1 MKKALK
7 AVTSYLQCI
16 RAGDIHVHYTSTRN
30 IQMYIASESNLSNLT
45 DEEHSYL
52 FQLLNQSELTHILFD
67 KSQEYTIKNNFNY

>member
-1 MKKALK
+1 
-7 AVTSYLQCI
+7 
-16 RAGDIHVHYTSTRN
+16 
-30 IQMYIASESNLSNLT
+30 MYIASESNLSNLT